1 MSWFC
6 SRSCSWNY
14 VPATDILVVLWP
26 QPQYKLTSFY
36 MEFWIQELFFQ
47 FMLDFWFCELPFPKQ
62 PISFKTTFRCK
73 LLLAP
78 CTDGLFTQPGFDNW
92 EKAQDKLE
100 MLLSL
105 FHQEEAYVLP
115 AVTTGDGAPGC

>member
-1 MSWFC
+1 MSAAGTT
-6 SRSCSWNY
+6 Y
-14 VPATDILVVLWP
+14 QLLILLVVSWP
-26 QPQYKLTSFY
+26 QPQYKFSSLY
-36 MEFWIQELFFQ
+36 IEFWIKELFFQ
-47 FMLDFWFCELPFPKQ
+47 FVWNHWFQELSYSKATRLSF
-62 PISFKTTFRCK
+62 FKTTFRCK
-73 LLLAP
+73 TLLAQ

-115 AVTTGDGAPGC
+115 LVTTGDGAPGC